1 MPANNTHP
9 HTQKRNNASST
20 NKQMD
25 IESVKHWQEGL
36 DPPMKPYRDIS
47 GGDTLVIGNVLS
59 ESSAYLSAYLLRKL
73 VHEKVEPTF
82 MIKYFS

>member
-1 MPANNTHP
+1 MHV
-9 HTQKRNNASST
+9 KST
-20 NKQMD
+20 ATIEEQRIINKQTD
-25 IESVKHWQEGL
+25 GYRICQTLAGGAL
-36 DPPMKPYRDIS
+36 DPPMKPYREIL

-73 VHEKVEPTF
+73 VHEKVEPSF

>member
-9 HTQKRNNASST
+9 HTQKMNNAST

-36 DPPMKPYRDIS
+36 DPPIKHYRDIS
-47 GGDTLVIGNVLS
+47 VKDALVTRGLWPATPALI
-59 ESSAYLSAYLLRKL
+59 
-73 VHEKVEPTF
+73 KVYE
-82 MIKYFS
+82 I